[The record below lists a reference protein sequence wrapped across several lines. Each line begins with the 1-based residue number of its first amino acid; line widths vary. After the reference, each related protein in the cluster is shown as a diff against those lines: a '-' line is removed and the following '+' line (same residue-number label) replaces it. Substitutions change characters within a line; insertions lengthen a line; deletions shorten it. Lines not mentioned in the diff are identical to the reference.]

1 MIPESASVSAQS
13 SLVPHISERKSIY
26 LFPYQDTSAD
36 YIFLDTTSYFYPF
49 QSSYSYISEVKNV
62 LMGGN
67 YGVVAAQ
74 DGYLLLKRGLPAPG
88 ISPLSPVQQ
97 GDDVLPQLPDEL
109 LFFHSRITTTGNTS
123 TQG

>member
-1 MIPESASVSAQS
+1 AQS
-13 SLVPHISERKSIY
+13 NLVPHISERKSIY

-49 QSSYSYISEVKNV
+49 QSSYSYTNEVKKV
-62 LMGGN
+62 IMGGN

-97 GDDVLPQLPDEL
+97 GDDVLPQLPDNFCSFIQVSPSAVSHPL
-109 LFFHSRITTTGNTS
+109 RVDFSS
-123 TQG
+123 